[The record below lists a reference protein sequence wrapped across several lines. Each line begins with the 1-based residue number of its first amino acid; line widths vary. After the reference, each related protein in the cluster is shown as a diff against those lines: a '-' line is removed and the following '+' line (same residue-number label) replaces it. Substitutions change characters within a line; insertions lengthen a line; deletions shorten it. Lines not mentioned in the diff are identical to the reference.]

1 MAIWNG
7 LHASETDLDRS
18 VLHMESLNFST
29 KSDSISVDDYLND
42 PFVNALLDKGLE
54 RMHEKAKS
62 QQGMLCF
69 EK

>member
-7 LHASETDLDRS
+7 LHASETDLERS
-18 VLHMESLNFST
+18 VLHMESLNSRT

-54 RMHEKAKS
+54 RMHEKAES
-62 QQGMLCF
+62 QQGMFCF